1 MILWG
6 EIRCWPL
13 WEVKGL
19 MLQNLKKTENNSTET
34 HFNLYLDELNHEIL
48 SNYEG
53 KRELPFS
60 RC

>member
-1 MILWG
+1 
-6 EIRCWPL
+6 
-13 WEVKGL
+13 
-19 MLQNLKKTENNSTET
+19 MLAALRGYRVDVAKLDENNSTET